1 MLELA
6 ELFYSEGIEVNFL
19 LNGRGEVASELDA
32 SGSLAE
38 YVDFQDYASWKQPF
52 SFLSKVLKIRSFFKE
67 RRTEVCVV
75 EGKVLTQIF
84 GLAGR
89 LSGTKVLSYVHFPPS
104 EWEAK
109 RVLYK
114 LCFKVVLCCENLK
127 KYFKLSKVA
136 DSKFVTIRNYI
147 DTDKYSVSAPRRNSK
162 SIRLVSVGHL
172 SAVKGQELLI
182 EVFSEVL
189 ARHPDLE
196 LTLAGADNSSDQA
209 NLKRIKTL
217 VSKLGLEDKVNIAGK
232 VKDMVELYA
241 ESDIFVLPS
250 LKEGLPLVVLE
261 AMSCGLP
268 VVATAVDGTPEAVEQ
283 GETGILLQLKNEECD
298 REQLRQ
304 ALNDLIEDSD
314 LRLRMGEAGK
324 LKVRSEFTQAIYQK
338 QFLEL
343 IEASIG

>member
-1 MLELA
+1 MSSYPSVCLAFSGGFKGGAEALMLELA

-127 KYFKLSKVA
+127 NTLNFQ
-136 DSKFVTIRNYI
+136 RW
-147 DTDKYSVSAPRRNSK
+147 
-162 SIRLVSVGHL
+162 
-172 SAVKGQELLI
+172 LI
-182 EVFSEVL
+182 
-189 ARHPDLE
+189 
-196 LTLAGADNSSDQA
+196 
-209 NLKRIKTL
+209 
-217 VSKLGLEDKVNIAGK
+217 
-232 VKDMVELYA
+232 
-241 ESDIFVLPS
+241 PS
-250 LKEGLPLVVLE
+250 L
-261 AMSCGLP
+261 
-268 VVATAVDGTPEAVEQ
+268 
-283 GETGILLQLKNEECD
+283 
-298 REQLRQ
+298 
-304 ALNDLIEDSD
+304 
-314 LRLRMGEAGK
+314 
-324 LKVRSEFTQAIYQK
+324 
-338 QFLEL
+338 
-343 IEASIG
+343 